1 MPGTGTGAPSF
12 AKRRVG
18 DRFSP
23 IMHHRANLPPP
34 LSQSYAFHS
43 CPECGRNGFAVGK
56 NLTMDAF
63 LKRARRFI
71 REEEGP
77 TSVEYATL
85 LGLIAA
91 GVLVA
96 LSAFG
101 DRVYAI
107 YLALHTA
114 LPTADAAGP

>member
-1 MPGTGTGAPSF
+1 M
-12 AKRRVG
+12 
-18 DRFSP
+18 
-23 IMHHRANLPPP
+23 
-34 LSQSYAFHS
+34 
-43 CPECGRNGFAVGK
+43 GK
-56 NLTMDAF
+56 KLTMNAF

-101 DRVYAI
+101 DRVYTI
-107 YLALHTA
+107 YVSLR
-114 LPTADAAGP
+114 DAFDSVDPGSA

>member
-1 MPGTGTGAPSF
+1 M
-12 AKRRVG
+12 
-18 DRFSP
+18 
-23 IMHHRANLPPP
+23 N
-34 LSQSYAFHS
+34 
-43 CPECGRNGFAVGK
+43 
-56 NLTMDAF
+56 AF

-101 DRVYAI
+101 DRVYTI
-107 YLALHTA
+107 YVSLR
-114 LPTADAAGP
+114 DAFDSVDPGSA